1 MIALKVWGQQ
11 MNSRTVLVL
20 CEKPNAAMR
29 VARALDDGGGPKP
42 RRIDGVPYYEAK
54 RRDTRLMIVSALGHL
69 YTVAP
74 KSRDRDVYPVF
85 DFDWQPRHLV
95 EKGADQTKRWIEVIS
110 RLSREA
116 SDFILATDYDIEGAT
131 LGYTILKYACGG
143 KEEDAKRM
151 KFSTLTAE
159 ELSQSYEK
167 LLSRIEFRIVEAGLC
182 RHFVDAM
189 YGINLSRAMTVAA
202 KRWGKKYATLS
213 TGRVQGPTLSFLVA
227 REKEIDSFVPTPF
240 WKIKAKVQISGSI
253 YEVEYEKD
261 SITNFDKAN
270 AIVKDCEGKPGKITS
285 VQTRRF
291 QQAPPTPFD
300 LGTLQ
305 SEAYRHFGYTP
316 KRTADIAQRLY
327 LEALISYPRTSSQKL
342 PPSINYKAIL
352 KSLSRESKYEKLASD
367 LLNLKDLEPIEG
379 RKDDP
384 AHPAI
389 YPTGSLPERP
399 LSPPERRIWDLVAR
413 RFMAVFG
420 ETAVKSSV
428 RVTIDING
436 HHFYLRGS
444 QILKEGWMRFYKPYI
459 RAEEVVLP
467 HLEEGEEVEV
477 AGVIREDK
485 FTNPPSRHNP
495 SSLLRKMEEV
505 EIGTKATRADI
516 IETLYKRGYIAE
528 ERILVTDLGF
538 EITSVLGEHCPAVIS
553 VDFTRDL
560 EKQMEEIQNGKEK
573 MERVIDRAVSQL
585 KPALT
590 ELKLRE
596 EEIGKELSE
605 AVKKARMQQR
615 IVGNCP
621 VCRTGRLIILYSRR
635 TGKRF
640 LGCTNYFEGIC
651 KTSFPLPQRGT
662 LKPMRRSCN
671 GCGWPL
677 IQVSARGKRPWRLCF
692 NPNCPSKERKN

>member
-1 MIALKVWGQQ
+1 

-20 CEKPNAAMR
+20 CEKPSASMR
-29 VARALDDGGGPKP
+29 VAKALDDSGKP
-42 RRIDGVPYYEAK
+42 AARKIDGVPYYEAR
-54 RRDTRLMIVSALGHL
+54 RRDRQLIIVSGLGHL

-74 KSRDRDVYPVF
+74 KIRDRDIYPVF

-95 EKGADQTKRWIEVIS
+95 ERGADQTKRWIEAIS
-110 RLSREA
+110 RLSKEV

-143 KEEDAKRM
+143 KEEEAKRM
-151 KFSTLTAE
+151 KFSTLTTE
-159 ELSQSYEK
+159 ELRESYMKLQSH
-167 LLSRIEFRIVEAGLC
+167 IEFPIVKAGLC

-202 KRWGKKYATLS
+202 KRWSRKYATLS

-227 REKEIDSFVPTPF
+227 REKEINSFVPTPF
-240 WKIKAKVQISGSI
+240 WKIKAKVQISGAT

-261 SITNFDKAN
+261 SVTNFDEAKV
-270 AIVKDCEGKPGKITS
+270 IVKDCEGKPGEIAS

-305 SEAYRHFGYTP
+305 SEAYSHFRYTP
-316 KRTADIAQRLY
+316 KRTANIAERLY

-352 KSLSRESKYEKLASD
+352 KSLSREPKYEKLASD
-367 LLNLKDLEPIEG
+367 LLNLKVLEPREG
-379 RKDDP
+379 KKEDP
-384 AHPAI
+384 AHPAV
-389 YPTGSLPERP
+389 YPTGNLPERP
-399 LSPPERRIWDLVAR
+399 LNPPERRIWDLVAR

-428 RVTIDING
+428 KVSLDIDG
-436 HHFYLRGS
+436 HRFYLRGR

-459 RAEEVVLP
+459 RAEEVILP

-477 AGVIREDK
+477 VDVIREDR
-485 FTNPPSRHNP
+485 FTKPPSRHNP

-516 IETLYKRGYIAE
+516 IETLYKRRYIAE

-538 EITSVLGEHCPAVIS
+538 EITNVLSKHCPTVIS

-560 EKQMEEIQNGKEK
+560 EKRMEEIQNGKEK
-573 MERVIDRAVSQL
+573 MERVIDRAVYQL
-585 KPALT
+585 KPALA

-662 LKPMRRSCN
+662 LKPMRKNCN

-677 IQVSARGKRPWRLCF
+677 IQVRARGKRPWRLCF
-692 NPNCPSKERKN
+692 NPDCPSKERKN

>member
-1 MIALKVWGQQ
+1 ME
-11 MNSRTVLVL
+11 SRAILVL
-20 CEKPNAAMR
+20 CEKPSASMR
-29 VARALDDGGGPKP
+29 VAKALDDSGKP
-42 RRIDGVPYYEAK
+42 VARKIDGVPYYEAR
-54 RRDTRLMIVSALGHL
+54 RRDTQLIVVSALGHL

-74 KSRDRDVYPVF
+74 KIRDRDVYPVF

-95 EKGADQTKRWIEVIS
+95 EKGADQTKRWIEAIS
-110 RLSREA
+110 RLSKEA

-143 KEEDAKRM
+143 KEEEAKRM
-151 KFSTLTAE
+151 KFST
-159 ELSQSYEK
+159 
-167 LLSRIEFRIVEAGLC
+167 
-182 RHFVDAM
+182 
-189 YGINLSRAMTVAA
+189 INLSRAMTVAA
-202 KRWGKKYATLS
+202 KRWSRKYATLS
-213 TGRVQGPTLSFLVA
+213 TGRVQGPTLSFLVT
-227 REKEIDSFVPTPF
+227 REKEINSFVPTPF
-240 WKIKAKVQISGSI
+240 WKIKAKVQISGAT

-261 SITNFDKAN
+261 LITNFDEAKV
-270 AIVKDCEGKPGKITS
+270 IVKDCEGKPGKIAS

-305 SEAYRHFGYTP
+305 SEAYSHFKYTP
-316 KRTADIAQRLY
+316 KRTANIAERLY

-352 KSLSRESKYEKLASD
+352 KSLSREPKYEQLASD
-367 LLNLKDLEPIEG
+367 LLNLKVLEPREG
-379 RKDDP
+379 KKEDP
-384 AHPAI
+384 AHPAV

-399 LSPPERRIWDLVAR
+399 LNPPERRIRDLVAR

-428 RVTIDING
+428 RVSLDIDG
-436 HHFYLRGS
+436 HRFYLRGR

-459 RAEEVVLP
+459 RAEEVILP
-467 HLEEGEEVEV
+467 HD
-477 AGVIREDK
+477 VIREDR
-485 FTNPPSRHNP
+485 FTKPPSRHNP

-516 IETLYKRGYIAE
+516 IETLYKRRYIAE

-538 EITSVLGEHCPAVIS
+538 EITNVLSKHCPAVIS

-560 EKQMEEIQNGKEK
+560 ERRMEEIQNGKEK
-573 MERVIDRAVSQL
+573 MKRVIDRAVYQL
-585 KPALT
+585 KPALA

-596 EEIGKELSE
+596 EEIGEELSE

-621 VCRTGRLIILYSRR
+621 VCRTGRLIILHSRR

-640 LGCTNYFEGIC
+640 IGCTNYFQGIC

-662 LKPMRRSCN
+662 VKPMRKNCN

-677 IQVSARGKRPWRLCF
+677 IQVRARGKRPWRLCF
-692 NPNCPSKERKN
+692 NPDCPSKERKN